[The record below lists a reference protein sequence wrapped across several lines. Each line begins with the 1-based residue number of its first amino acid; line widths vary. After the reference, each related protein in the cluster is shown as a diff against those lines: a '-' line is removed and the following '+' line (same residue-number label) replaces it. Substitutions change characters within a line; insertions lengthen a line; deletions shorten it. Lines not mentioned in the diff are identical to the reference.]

1 VNQRKPGGEYLTEAR
16 LVPSDNAVRE
26 THGNAHK
33 HAEVHQ
39 THAHVNHAD
48 RQKTYTLALYTH
60 HLVERDAERAEFIRL
75 DESAFQEKK
84 PGTGDL
90 WEHEQS
96 LKKPGP
102 EQPAGNKLPTWVKD
116 AIAELDKDDA
126 YALKQNSLTK
136 QFGAGPGGGGNFAG
150 GFAAEPE
157 PEPSSELQLYSES
170 GHWRPGALSSVLSSV
185 QESGSPLSATSAECV
200 GATSAGDAFIACHI
214 HITLEGDDGGRQ
226 THAECDV
233 DPAGAGSV
241 RELTLTCPDL
251 GDLRNVTL
259 ELRPGILVPK
269 QKPTE
274 TGTEIVRYRYSAHG
288 VAQDAAQEP
297 QQLLHVRRLDGS
309 VLLVSAEGWNP
320 QMLVKK
326 LKGIRCHLLTHDG
339 KISSDAQVGVCRGED
354 HLVYDGKLLKEDQT
368 LSSQGVHA
376 GSMLQVLPDWSACR
390 WKLDKLVVTC
400 LQNDSNKGDHA
411 AASAHTTDSS
421 QWHFVPPAVLK
432 QQFLDG
438 YSELTLDEQYKTKKG
453 NLIQQLDEAEV
464 NDEKALDQWK
474 HTTQEHENKLVAL
487 WSHEPEDNTRWLGW
501 IPDDL
506 KALRAERAKK
516 KLLEKRKTNLED
528 MKQEVE
534 AQIQQSGEDI
544 KEKEEAVK
552 DDSNSITKRL
562 EERELKPS
570 LYIDIPN
577 IPDGGVMLTI
587 DGLTVGG
594 MQQPAAI
601 GGIILQQVVDQ
612 FIELFEKRRQADM
625 DAMRRAP
632 RGPEGPTP
640 AQLEA
645 ANQIKELAKQLTAE
659 ANRTKDDEDPA
670 NSQPDINW
678 GQVNETA
685 QQATKLAKQQ
695 QPSLEGCCKKS
706 MDSLLAL
713 LCCTPCK
720 KCCKTCCKPP
730 ITLVPVDAEREARD
744 WEDRV
749 GEEGRNLAQ
758 QEAKEQAQRLR
769 KELQVMPPSAL
780 KARAKKDNVDKKDL
794 DAADDADDVKAT
806 IIDLIVD
813 KKKKK
818 DDEEAALSPPIV
830 GWTGEHWQEDLELE
844 LSGQGR
850 NHPVL
855 KRVDP
860 GAYRVGRG
868 YGSRYRARKYTAL
881 EDVPVYG
888 SNDFRNPKGNVSKGE
903 VIFVVPVQVRS
914 SVFEFNT
921 YDDVRVSA
929 GHMEHEWEHSKN
941 RDVWVRVD
949 DNEKFGP
956 DSWIKVVTARTICGY
971 FQRCRKPKRL
981 MDSDG
986 RKAIYLSIYLIYP
999 SIYLSNLSIS
1009 VSETAC
1015 ICHCGAMENRRDD
1028 YTLQISQ
1035 GWRH

>member
-1 VNQRKPGGEYLTEAR
+1 
-16 LVPSDNAVRE
+16 
-26 THGNAHK
+26 
-33 HAEVHQ
+33 
-39 THAHVNHAD
+39 
-48 RQKTYTLALYTH
+48 
-60 HLVERDAERAEFIRL
+60 
-75 DESAFQEKK
+75 
-84 PGTGDL
+84 
-90 WEHEQS
+90 
-96 LKKPGP
+96 
-102 EQPAGNKLPTWVKD
+102 
-116 AIAELDKDDA
+116 
-126 YALKQNSLTK
+126 
-136 QFGAGPGGGGNFAG
+136 
-150 GFAAEPE
+150 
-157 PEPSSELQLYSES
+157 
-170 GHWRPGALSSVLSSV
+170 
-185 QESGSPLSATSAECV
+185 
-200 GATSAGDAFIACHI
+200 
-214 HITLEGDDGGRQ
+214 
-226 THAECDV
+226 
-233 DPAGAGSV
+233 
-241 RELTLTCPDL
+241 
-251 GDLRNVTL
+251 
-259 ELRPGILVPK
+259 
-269 QKPTE
+269 
-274 TGTEIVRYRYSAHG
+274 
-288 VAQDAAQEP
+288 VAQDAAREP

-309 VLLVSAEGWNP
+309 VLLVSGDLLSWIESTEW
-320 QMLVKK
+320 KTEWK
-326 LKGIRCHLLTHDG
+326 TLKGIRCHLLTHDG

-400 LQNDSNKGDHA
+400 LQNDPQPSNKGDHA

-438 YSELTLDEQYKTKKG
+438 YSEFTLGEQYRTKKG
-453 NLIQQLDEAEV
+453 NLIQQLDEAKV
-464 NDEKALDQWK
+464 NDGKALKWWK
-474 HTTQEHENKLVAL
+474 ETMEEHAKKLVAR

-501 IPDDL
+501 APEKV

-528 MKQEVE
+528 MKQDVE
-534 AQIQQSGEDI
+534 TKIQESGEEI
-544 KEKEEAVK
+544 KKKEEAVRK
-552 DDSNSITKRL
+552 NSITKRL
-562 EERELKPS
+562 EEGELNPS
-570 LYIDIPN
+570 LQIDIPM

-612 FIELFEKRRQADM
+612 FIELFEKRRQADT

-632 RGPEGPTP
+632 LGAEGPTP

-659 ANRTKDDEDPA
+659 ANRTKDAEDPA

-744 WEDRV
+744 WEDRI

-758 QEAKEQAQRLR
+758 QEAKEQAQLLR
-769 KELQVMPPSAL
+769 KELEVMLPSAL
-780 KARAKKDNVDKKDL
+780 KARAKKDNVDEKDL

-806 IIDLIVD
+806 IIELIVD
-813 KKKKK
+813 KKEKK
-818 DDEEAALSPPIV
+818 DEKEAALSPPIV

-881 EDVPVYG
+881 AGEVPVYG
-888 SNDFRNPKGNVSKGE
+888 SNDFRNPKGHVSKGE
-903 VIFVVPVQVRS
+903 VIFVVPVQVINARL
-914 SVFEFNT
+914 FENDFNT
-921 YDDVRVSA
+921 DDVRVSA
-929 GHMEHEWEHSKN
+929 GHMEHEWEHNKN

-986 RKAIYLSIYLIYP
+986 RKAIYLSIYLICP

-1015 ICHCGAMENRRDD
+1015 ICHCGAMENR
-1028 YTLQISQ
+1028 QEE
-1035 GWRH
+1035 